1 MQNDVPL
8 CRVLTRALLILPL
21 PAVNPLSSRS
31 FLTVSLGSTSVLV
44 AILAGLF
51 VFASCESKSSIP
63 GLTLETELA
72 GMYLGEEGWNRMMQR
87 ANTEDDAF
95 TLRDLTIFDRR
106 VTHVFYPAD
115 EMFAFD
121 QSFGNVDA
129 YGFNGE
135 VYLASRGLQS
145 PSVDTYKALRDSLIV
160 RFGEPTVSV
169 APSRSDLLP
178 ADAPDGQDYM
188 RRRFDY
194 DSSDPDLRLQQSYV
208 VEAWKSDSVRVIL
221 RRIES
226 EIWRAPIGRKDDLM
240 SLNRD
245 EAVVDTS
252 SQSVRLILEEDGG
265 WPVDSWAQSE
275 FPDAL
280 EPIPGTAKAKRFA
293 FQERLDARLERAHP
307 ALDTLRFVGQLPLD
321 GQKGDANYPIE
332 QRSDIFSD
340 RQYEVVDIDPATVR
354 PFISDL
360 ERADLSYINAYF
372 NADGSVSSVQIT
384 LRPASRY
391 RSLSGLHRDALQ
403 LLAQRFGTPDV
414 KYIDHD
420 REKRGHLWYTDSK
433 ALDLILED
441 ESVEIE
447 ITLLPG
453 PTFFLQPDRYNL

>member
-1 MQNDVPL
+1 MVSF
-8 CRVLTRALLILPL
+8 R
-21 PAVNPLSSRS
+21 PA
-31 FLTVSLGSTSVLV
+31 SVLIAVLASLIVV
-44 AILAGLF
+44 AG
-51 VFASCESKSSIP
+51 CESKNSIP

-72 GMYLGEEGWNRMMQR
+72 GMHLGEEGWNRMMRR
-87 ANTEDDAF
+87 ADTEDDAF
-95 TLRDLTIFDRR
+95 TLRDITIFDQR
-106 VTHVFYPAD
+106 VAHVFYPAD

-129 YGFNGE
+129 YGFDGE

-145 PSVDTYKALRDSLIV
+145 PSVGTYKALRDSLIS
-160 RFGEPTVSV
+160 RFGEPTISIS
-169 APSRSDLLP
+169 PSQSDLLP

-208 VEAWKSDSVRVIL
+208 VDAWKSDSVRVVL

-226 EIWRAPIGRKDDLM
+226 EIWRAPTDHKKDLM

-245 EAVVDTS
+245 EAIVDTS
-252 SQSVRLILEEDGG
+252 SQSVSLILEEDGG
-265 WPVDSWAQSE
+265 WPIDTWAQSE

-280 EPIPGTAKAKRFA
+280 EPIPGTTKAKRFT
-293 FQERLDARLERAHP
+293 FQERLNVRLERAHP
-307 ALDTLRFVGQLPLD
+307 ALDTLQFIGQLPLD
-321 GQKGDANYPIE
+321 GQKGDGNYPIE

-340 RQYEVVDIDPATVR
+340 RQYEVVDIDPATVQ
-354 PFISDL
+354 PFISNL
-360 ERADLSYINAYF
+360 EQAEVSYINAYF
-372 NADGSVSSVQIT
+372 DADGSVSSVKIT

-391 RSLSGLHRDALQ
+391 RSLSSLQRDALQ

-414 KYIDHD
+414 EYIDHD

-433 ALDLILED
+433 ALDLIVED
-441 ESVEIE
+441 ESIEIE
-447 ITLLPG
+447 ITLLPD